1 MDENQLYTIILRHDT
16 STQWMIVNPVL
27 ALGEYGVEDDTH
39 RIKRGDGIHT
49 WSELTYDHFG
59 FEYAITFAN
68 LQGNIEDNEQLS
80 EAFNETVKK
89 KDFVGEDGKIL
100 LDINI
105 EHEDQV
111 IAKLSKVTK
120 NMETNETEDE
130 VLVQI
135 VSDDDSINGLWTTN
149 EQGVSVLNLE
159 SVTTIKEYST
169 EKYYK
174 QYQVCIY
181 DNVLYM
187 ALKDLEPGEFNEED
201 WRSIT
206 SSTAEDIEFDTTGTE
221 LSSTTVQGAIS
232 ELDAKVENVI
242 QKQEEYE
249 LQII

>member
-59 FEYAITFAN
+59 FEYAITFGN
-68 LQGNIEDNEQLS
+68 LQGKIEDNEQLT
-80 EAFNETVKK
+80 EAFNETAKK

-120 NMETNETEDE
+120 NIETSETEDE

-135 VSDDDSINGLWTTN
+135 VSDDDSINGLWRTN

-159 SVTTIKEYST
+159 AVTTIKEYNT
-169 EKYYK
+169 EKSYK
-174 QYQVCIY
+174 QHQVCVY
-181 DNVLYM
+181 NDVLYM
-187 ALKDLEPGEFNEED
+187 ALNDLEPGEFNEED
-201 WRSIT
+201 WRSIA
-206 SSTAEDIEFDTTGTE
+206 SSTAKDTEFDTSGTE
-221 LSSTTVQGAIS
+221 LSSTTVQGAIC
-232 ELDAKVENVI
+232 ELDAKVKNVI

>member
-59 FEYAITFAN
+59 FEYAITFGN
-68 LQGNIEDNEQLS
+68 LQGKIEDNKQLT
-80 EAFNETVKK
+80 EAFNETAKK

-120 NMETNETEDE
+120 NIETSETDDE

-135 VSDDDSINGLWTTN
+135 VSDDDSINGLWRTN

-159 SVTTIKEYST
+159 AVTTIKEYNA
-169 EKYYK
+169 EKSYK
-174 QYQVCIY
+174 QYEVCIY
-181 DNVLYM
+181 NDVLYM
-187 ALKDLEPGEFNEED
+187 ALNDLEPGEFNEED
-201 WRSIT
+201 WRSIA
-206 SSTAEDIEFDTTGTE
+206 SSTAKDTEFDTSGTE
-221 LSSTTVQGAIS
+221 LSSTTVQGAIT